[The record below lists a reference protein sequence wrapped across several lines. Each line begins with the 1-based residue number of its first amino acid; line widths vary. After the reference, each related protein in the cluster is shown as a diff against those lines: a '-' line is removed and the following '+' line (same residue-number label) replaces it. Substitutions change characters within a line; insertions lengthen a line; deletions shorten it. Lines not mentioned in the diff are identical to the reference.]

1 MVEQSDRAPL
11 LDWEEEVGRAE
22 PNPAVPAPHSGGF
35 RAAEPAERGAP
46 SANGANNGWSAGGG
60 SAPAAR
66 GWSAH
71 PGPEGDAYG
80 SGTDEEGDCAFPG
93 PSIKPRAVPRWE
105 EKDQIVAV
113 FVVTFDTRSGESES
127 CSSTA
132 AIHTLFG
139 FTLLSSLSHL
149 SSVGHTNNSTRH
161 LIIFV

>member
-35 RAAEPAERGAP
+35 RAAEPAGRGAP
-46 SANGANNGWSAGGG
+46 SANGSNNGG

-71 PGPEGDAYG
+71 PGPEGDAYA

-93 PSIKPRAVPRWE
+93 PSIKARAVPRWE

-132 AIHTLFG
+132 ALHKLIG
-139 FTLLSSLSHL
+139 FTFLSSLSHL
-149 SSVGHTNNSTRH
+149 SSVGHKNNFTRH